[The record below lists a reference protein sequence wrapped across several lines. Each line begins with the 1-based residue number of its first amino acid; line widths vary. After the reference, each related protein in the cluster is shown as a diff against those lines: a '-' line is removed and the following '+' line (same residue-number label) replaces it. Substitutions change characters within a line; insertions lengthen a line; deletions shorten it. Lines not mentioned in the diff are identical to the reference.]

1 MHFDLLTSSAPFFA
15 ENGFWFAIR
24 ESSWPG
30 IVVCVVLAVLSCFS
44 WAVMVSKMKVVT
56 RAYKKDRQFLNRYRD
71 ERDPLMLYEKGELV
85 QGSPAAG
92 IYHAGA
98 RELAFHLVGS
108 SETDENFRARIGDA
122 EPLRP
127 SQLDGV
133 SNAMDRAVSGA
144 AGGLESQM
152 SVLATAVSG
161 APFLG
166 LLGTVWGVMD
176 TFSGVASSA
185 GVASLKTMAPGVS
198 AALVTT
204 VVALLVAI
212 PAMFGY
218 NYLVNRIRS
227 MIMGL
232 DNFAA
237 ELRLDIERWYVD
249 HAIEKRLPQP
259 VQVEAVGE
267 APAPIKKKERLQVKE
282 LVATAAAEQPDVP
295 EFLEEAEEGVEPEIP
310 LNARPFH
317 RITKRE
323 DPVLVDG
330 EFDLGGGTES

>member
-1 MHFDLLTSSAPFFA
+1 MHFDPLTTAAPFLA
-15 ENGFWFAIR
+15 ESGFWFAIR

-30 IVVCVVLAVLSCFS
+30 TAICVVLAVLSCFS
-44 WAVMVSKMKVVT
+44 WAVMVSKLRVVS
-56 RAYKKDRQFLNRYRD
+56 RAYSRDRQFLNRYRD
-71 ERDPLMLYEKGELV
+71 ERDPLALYEKGDLV
-85 QGSPAAG
+85 HGSPAAG
-92 IYHAGA
+92 IYYAGA
-98 RELAFHLVGS
+98 RELSFHLLGS
-108 SETDENFRARIGDA
+108 SETDENFRARLDDA

-127 SQLDGV
+127 SQLEAV
-133 SNAMDRAVSGA
+133 SNAMDRGVSGA
-144 AGGLESQM
+144 AGSLEAQM

-232 DNFAA
+232 DNFSA
-237 ELRLDIERWYVD
+237 ELRLDFERWYVD
-249 HAIEKRLPQP
+249 HAIERRQP
-259 VQVEAVGE
+259 RAAVAPE
-267 APAPIKKKERLQVKE
+267 PTPTPAPAPAPAPAVAAATLKKKERLKVKE
-282 LVATAAAEQPDVP
+282 LVAGGAPVP
-295 EFLEEAEEGVEPEIP
+295 AKAPA
-310 LNARPFH
+310 NAGPFH
-317 RITKRE
+317 RIIKRE
-323 DPVLVDG
+323 EPVLVDG
-330 EFDLGGGTES
+330 EFDLGGGAQD

>member
-1 MHFDLLTSSAPFFA
+1 MFLEFSSFAAPLLA
-15 ENGFWFAIR
+15 ENGFWFAIK

-30 IVVCVVLAVLSCFS
+30 IVVCVVLALLSCFS
-44 WAVMVSKMKVVT
+44 WAVMASKMRVVS
-56 RAYKKDRQFLNRYRD
+56 RADRQDRKFFAKID
-71 ERDPLMLYEKGELV
+71 EEHDPISLYERGEV
-85 QGSPAAG
+85 VHGSPASAV
-92 IYHAGA
+92 YHAGA
-98 RELAFHLVGS
+98 RELSFHLLGS
-108 SETDENFRARIGDA
+108 SEVDDTFRSRLDDS
-122 EPLRP
+122 ERLRP
-127 SQLDGV
+127 SQLSAV

-144 AGGLESQM
+144 TGRLESQM

-218 NYLVNRIRS
+218 NYLVNRIRG

-237 ELRLDIERWYVD
+237 ELQLDFERWYVD
-249 HAIEKRLPQP
+249 HAVERRSAGAPQEVP
-259 VQVEAVGE
+259 VETSPV
-267 APAPIKKKERLQVKE
+267 KKKPRLQVKE
-282 LVATAAAEQPDVP
+282 LPVAEVAPPEDVP
-295 EFLEEAEEGVEPEIP
+295 VEPPLPSHRIVKREEA
-310 LNARPFH
+310 
-317 RITKRE
+317 
-323 DPVLVDG
+323 VLVDG
-330 EFDLGGGTES
+330 EFDLG